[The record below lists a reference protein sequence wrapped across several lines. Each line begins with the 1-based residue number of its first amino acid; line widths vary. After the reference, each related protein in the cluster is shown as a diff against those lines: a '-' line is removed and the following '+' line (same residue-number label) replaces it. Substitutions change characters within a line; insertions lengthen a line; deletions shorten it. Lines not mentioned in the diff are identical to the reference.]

1 MQVCEVCQRPFR
13 AINLNHLRTHGIVS
27 WTQYEE
33 IVARRLKPD
42 QTLIREVALTLLHRQ
57 EVPEE
62 QARKLAEINAAQRMQ
77 VPAMLGAFNLRRV
90 IRVQKLMEQLEAME
104 NVAFEKESL
113 ENLAAE
119 QLLELMKF
127 ASGDIEK
134 MIKQLSEESKDKGF
148 AGAVDSI
155 VNNNTYHFV
164 NASGNPTVFD
174 GRLPDDP
181 RARAGLMEQVNRL
194 LSVAE
199 NNVIET
205 TAQKNEPQHDSQ
217 PSGTGGATA

>member
-1 MQVCEVCQRPFR
+1 MQVCEVCQRQFR

-27 WTQYEE
+27 WAQYEE
-33 IVARRLKPD
+33 VVARRLKPD
-42 QTLIREVALTLLHRQ
+42 QTLIREVALSLLHRQ

-62 QARKLAEINAAQRMQ
+62 HARKLAEINAAQRMQ
-77 VPAMLGAFNLRRV
+77 VPAMLGAFNLRRI
-90 IRVQKLMEQLEAME
+90 IRVQNLMKELEKME
-104 NVAFEKESL
+104 DVAFSKEDM
-113 ENLAAE
+113 AFE

-155 VNNNTYHFV
+155 VNNNTYNFV
-164 NASGNPTVFD
+164 NAAGNPTVFD
-174 GRLPDDP
+174 SRLPDDP

-199 NNVIET
+199 NVIEVPPSND
-205 TAQKNEPQHDSQ
+205 AQPIEQ
-217 PSGTGGATA
+217 PGSGGNSGA